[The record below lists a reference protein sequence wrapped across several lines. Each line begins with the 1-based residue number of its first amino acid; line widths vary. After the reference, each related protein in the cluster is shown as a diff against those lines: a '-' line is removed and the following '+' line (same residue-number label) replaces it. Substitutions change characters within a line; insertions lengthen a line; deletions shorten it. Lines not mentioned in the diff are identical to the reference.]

1 LIAARSRLQ
10 KDCARSHGA
19 AAEPERR
26 KRWHGAP
33 RAGIASDETNQNIDE
48 PSR

>member
-1 LIAARSRLQ
+1 LITARSRA
-10 KDCARSHGA
+10 KKHCARSRGA
-19 AAEPERR
+19 ATGPERR